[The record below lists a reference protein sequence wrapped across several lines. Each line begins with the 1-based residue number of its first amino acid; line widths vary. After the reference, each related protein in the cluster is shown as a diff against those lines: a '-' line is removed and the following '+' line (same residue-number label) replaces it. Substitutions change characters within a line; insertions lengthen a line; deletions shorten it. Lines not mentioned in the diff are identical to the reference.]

1 MQCAPSCPIQARL
14 ETSTQQLAAQQT
26 ELSHASAALE
36 EAFRHRQYAEEL
48 TAELEV
54 YKLRLD
60 SAQQQVAL
68 AQSKADTEQMGLQL
82 AAAELQAALHKQREL
97 EEELSK
103 QQVGSPHLTVLHLH
117 CNSPFLIALV
127 KGPA

>member
-14 ETSTQQLAAQQT
+14 ESSTQQLAAQQA

-97 EEELSK
+97 EELSK
-103 QQVGSPHLTVLHLH
+103 QQVGSQHLTVLHLH
-117 CNSPFLIALV
+117 CSSPFLIALV